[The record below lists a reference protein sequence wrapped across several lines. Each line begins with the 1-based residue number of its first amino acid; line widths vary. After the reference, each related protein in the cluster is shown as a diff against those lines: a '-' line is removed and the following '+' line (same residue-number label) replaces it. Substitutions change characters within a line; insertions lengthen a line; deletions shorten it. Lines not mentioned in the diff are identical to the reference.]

1 MSLATRSIAAVG
13 VFLVASAASVAAR
26 ADAAPYPVC
35 GASRP
40 SPGQT
45 SAAHAMYL
53 AGKVAFDEAEY
64 DKAIGNFREAYSRD
78 CTKHDLLV
86 IIARAYEL
94 KGDRAEAVRAL
105 ETYVE
110 RVPSSPDVDTHKRRI
125 AKLREELAKRAAEPA
140 PQVPVAAQPP
150 DESPRD
156 PGSPQPPPPAAQ
168 PEGSSGGHTVFP
180 WIVVGVGGVAT
191 TVGAVL
197 LGVSNTQSYPD
208 ECDGHT
214 TVCDDPDPV
223 KEEEL
228 RSEAGRIKA
237 WRTTW
242 GPGLTAGGLVLV
254 AGGLVW
260 HFLEPSSSAAQAR
273 VRVQPLVSPHVAGL
287 GATGTF

>member
-1 MSLATRSIAAVG
+1 MSFATRSIAAVG
-13 VFLVASAASVAAR
+13 LFLVANAVAVAAR

-35 GASRP
+35 GASKP
-40 SPGQT
+40 SSSQT
-45 SAAHAMYL
+45 AAAHAMYL

-110 RVPSSPDVDTHKRRI
+110 RVPSSPDLDTHKRRI
-125 AKLREELAKRAAEPA
+125 AKLREELAKRQAETATVAPKAEPPA
-140 PQVPVAAQPP
+140 EPP
-150 DESPRD
+150 PEGERP
-156 PGSPQPPPPAAQ
+156 PPPPAQ
-168 PEGSSGGHTVFP
+168 PEASSGGHTVLP
-180 WIVVGVGGVAT
+180 WILVGVGGVTT

-197 LGVSNTQSYPD
+197 LGVSNTQPYPQ
-208 ECDGHT
+208 ECDGNALT
-214 TVCDDPDPV
+214 CKVPGD
-223 KEEEL
+223 KAREEQL
-228 RSEAGRIKA
+228 RAEAGRIKD
-237 WRTTW
+237 WRTKW
-242 GPGLTAGGLVLV
+242 GPGLTVGGLVLV

-260 HFLEPSSSAAQAR
+260 HFLEPSASSSSQAR
-273 VRVQPLVSPHVAGL
+273 VRVQPLVSPHLAGL